1 MHLKSNI
8 LLTLSA
14 SFLFGGCATKKERD
28 PNAPVGRP
36 SATFWA
42 EGGSAAYYASASGG
56 KGILYCRGGRYGF
69 TFAEV
74 GAGGTGAQAAMAT
87 GEVYNLDRLS
97 DFAGT
102 YTGVRSGFTILQGKR
117 HAKLTNNKGVVIY
130 VEAET
135 TGLASSTG
143 ASTVTIKLQ

>member
-56 KGILYCRGGRYGF
+56 KGALYFRGRKYGF
-69 TFAEV
+69 TFVEV
-74 GAGGTGAQAAMAT
+74 GAGGTGAQAAIAR
-87 GEVYNLDRLS
+87 GEVYNLYSLR
-97 DFAGT
+97 DFSGT
-102 YTGVRSGFTILQGKR
+102 YTGVRSGFTILRGKR
-117 HAKLTNNKGVVIY
+117 HPKLTNDKGVVIY

-143 ASTVTIKLQ
+143 ASTVTIKFE